1 MAADSLSVADL
12 VQWEAF
18 SQGRTKG
25 NMEQRIGPCQPS
37 FASCA
42 IGSNWCVPLA
52 VILYKAP
59 SFGLAAFA
67 SIVADTV
74 ACVQDINEAISRLPQ
89 DVQMERNMRL
99 KRAMDLSLKHVYLDK
114 EMQEKQTPFNHYLQ
128 GTLEEVKNEQMER
141 YMVGAERT
149 YDRSLP

>member
-1 MAADSLSVADL
+1 MFEPM
-12 VQWEAF
+12 VQWAAKRY
-18 SQGRTKG
+18 Q
-25 NMEQRIGPCQPS
+25 
-37 FASCA
+37 A
-42 IGSNWCVPLA
+42 A
-52 VILYKAP
+52 VAAELKKYGLRYDDLYDP
-59 SFGLAAFA
+59 MHDL
-67 SIVADTV
+67 
-74 ACVQDINEAISRLPQ
+74 DINEAISRLPQ